1 MHYDQAMP
9 FRQASLLALLFLP
22 CLSVAQDR
30 DLNNTIDNFKG
41 MSGQLKDQVPGM
53 NGASAL
59 GNLLRGKQKIDGAG
73 QTEIKLSQEQQDY
86 LDRQKKAKE
95 KAAAKAASAKSKPAV
110 KRSPVA
116 IAAKA
121 QPMIAQPAVI
131 PTQPTIEFL
140 NGEKLSNIAP
150 GAQREVV
157 LASLGKPRLLTKI
170 SGLDDGVH
178 ETLVY
183 YLDSRHK
190 ASIRLID
197 GKVERII
204 R

>member
-9 FRQASLLALLFLP
+9 FRQTPLLALLFLP
-22 CLSVAQDR
+22 CFSVAQDR

-41 MSGQLKDQVPGM
+41 MSGQLKEQVPGL
-53 NGASAL
+53 NGTGAL
-59 GNLLRGKQKIDGAG
+59 GNLLRGKQKLDGAG

-95 KAAAKAASAKSKPAV
+95 KAAAKVAPTRSKQTAKRPPAAV
-110 KRSPVA
+110 
-116 IAAKA
+116 IAKA
-121 QPMIAQPAVI
+121 QPKLPEPPVAPAE
-131 PTQPTIEFL
+131 PTIEFV
-140 NGEKLSNIAP
+140 NNESLSNIAP
-150 GAQREVV
+150 GSRREVV

-170 SGLDDGVH
+170 SGLDDGIH

-183 YLDSRHK
+183 YLDARHK